1 MSQIKISCVGST
13 AVFTNTPN
21 IFSGGNV
28 DEVKFEFD
36 KEWDNFPGKTAVFYT
51 NPKETALQLLEDDNV
66 AKIPSN
72 MLSQK
77 GKLSIG
83 VIGTNDDGDVKAS
96 KILTYIV
103 GKGAVTDDMEITA
116 PTPDIWLQMLSLAKH
131 NQDVVDKMELV
142 VGDIHNLPSKA
153 NKDLSNVSE
162 DTLCDKGI
170 AQIYSNSYDGDGS
183 VKSADSPKSLTFPFK
198 PRLLIFTAKKTIGNV
213 YNVADGIIDVSALTS
228 QYSDVFGFNGGT
240 SSGVHCEF
248 KVDGNTVSWYATGS
262 ASGTAHMNESGAT
275 YYYVAIR

>member
-36 KEWDNFPGKTAVFYT
+36 KEWDNFRGKTAVFYT

-103 GKGAVTDDMEITA
+103 GKGAVTNDMETTA

-131 NQDVVDKMELV
+131 NQDVVDKMESV

-153 NKDLSNVSE
+153 NKDLSNVSA
-162 DTLCDKGI
+162 DTLFDKGI
-170 AQIYSNSYDGDGS
+170 AQIFTNSYEGDG
-183 VKSADSPKSLTFPFK
+183 KNCSADSPKTLTLPFK
-198 PRLLIFTAKKTIGNV
+198 PRLLIFTTRT
-213 YNVADGIIDVSALTS
+213 DGSGLSNINGGIVDVSALTS
-228 QYSDVFGFNGGT
+228 EYKALFGFYVST
-240 SSGVHCEF
+240 SSGINLRF
-248 KVDGNTVSWYATGS
+248 KVEGNTVSWYCGGS
-262 ASGTAHMNESGAT
+262 ASPRDDLNELNVI